1 MIQFYYK
8 KYLLIKISLLNFTS
22 NFEITIPIF
31 IWLIFLFHILITRS
45 NIDLDDEDGNSI
57 SIMNKDLT
65 IRQLADILKQRFAIF
80 LFIMIPFPSNNK
92 GHIKT

>member
-1 MIQFYYK
+1 MVNIFYK
-8 KYLLIKISLLNFTS
+8 
-22 NFEITIPIF
+22 
-31 IWLIFLFHILITRS
+31 LITRS

-65 IRQLADILKQRFAIF
+65 IRQLVDILKQRFAIF